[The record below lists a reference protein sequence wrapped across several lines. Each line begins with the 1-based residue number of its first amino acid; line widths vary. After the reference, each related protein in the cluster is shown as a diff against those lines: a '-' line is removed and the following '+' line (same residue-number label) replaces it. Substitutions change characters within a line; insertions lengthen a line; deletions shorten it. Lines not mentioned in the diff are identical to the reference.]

1 MLFACCAH
9 VVVHEVLSTVLSTA
23 RCYRKLVAAMCDW
36 LFCAIAVSSVCVH
49 CLNIVLL
56 QMLLHGTSDVVVR
69 ETAKERI
76 HEAPGMEGWA
86 DLVTAIALNAGS
98 SSAA

>member
-1 MLFACCAH
+1 
-9 VVVHEVLSTVLSTA
+9 
-23 RCYRKLVAAMCDW
+23 
-36 LFCAIAVSSVCVH
+36 
-49 CLNIVLL
+49 
-56 QMLLHGTSDVVVR
+56 VVR